1 MIAGSSIAHGEAAVP
16 PVSLES
22 LKTRFSGTEKAT
34 FIHFLRSMLRW
45 LPEERRTA
53 RHLLDDPWL
62 H

>member
-1 MIAGSSIAHGEAAVP
+1 VP